1 MVYICNDC
9 SNQSTKRF
17 PNGKCPAC
25 DSYNISSTDKPTLS
39 TAPKRKPKK
48 LIEIVILILLWGLIF
63 YGAWNKYFHHDHP
76 AASKPKAES
85 TTQKAEDPTLGM

>member
-9 SNQSTKRF
+9 SNQSSKKF

-39 TAPKRKPKK
+39 TTPKRKPKK
-48 LIEIVILILLWGLIF
+48 LIEIVILVLLWGLIF
-63 YGAWNKYFHHDHP
+63 YGAWNKYFHHDHS
-76 AASKPKAES
+76 ASPKPKPSS
-85 TTQKAEDPTLGM
+85 TAPKTEDPTLDI